1 MNQVGSTFAKPL
13 WQSPLP
19 DSSCWIVPLPFSS
32 SLLCRLQSD
41 LGPHLAA
48 SNSPLFPKFDPH
60 LSMSNSRPLLAF
72 ATHAFVH
79 ELAETALCASYR
91 QKRIE
96 TSFLG
101 PILCFFALLETS
113 YETAPAYCCEIHCD
127 CEDSAA
133 ASVAGTICSPLRGFV
148 ILVDHHRDVC
158 LTPVHHLCLPSVGLI
173 AAGLDASSCLIF
185 RTVRGLEKEAKFLC
199 MCGMCSNHGGRH
211 YCLPPSVVTP
221 IIFDFVFFH
230 FFIFF
235 ARILES

>member
-19 DSSCWIVPLPFSS
+19 DSSWIVPLPFSS

-72 ATHAFVH
+72 ATYAFVH

-101 PILCFFALLETS
+101 PILCFFALLETP
-113 YETAPAYCCEIHCD
+113 TK
-127 CEDSAA
+127 
-133 ASVAGTICSPLRGFV
+133 PL
-148 ILVDHHRDVC
+148 
-158 LTPVHHLCLPSVGLI
+158 LPI
-173 AAGLDASSCLIF
+173 AAKFTA
-185 RTVRGLEKEAKFLC
+185 TAKI
-199 MCGMCSNHGGRH
+199 
-211 YCLPPSVVTP
+211 LPLLLLLAL
-221 IIFDFVFFH
+221 FVLLFG
-230 FFIFF
+230 
-235 ARILES
+235 AL